1 MSKFLNVPNGNYTVT
16 VQSGGEI
23 RLDTGVEA
31 GTVRV
36 TGDLVVEGDTTT
48 VSSENL
54 TVKDNIIVINEGET
68 GSSGITLQQAGI
80 EIDRGGDAVTYTSV
94 RMVFDETLNYRDPL
108 TNTVKSGAFTF
119 RDLNNALI
127 GIRVNS
133 ISTGGGDLNLIN
145 SGTGVVRV
153 DGTNNYEDQVTED
166 DILTNKKYVDDAI
179 VSGIQNITI
188 KNIVQGD
195 SKVELSDDDVEAVTS
210 NFDITINGTSVA
222 NFKENNSTI
231 ENILFEGNTI
241 STDTSGTELILASFG
256 TGSVTVDGI
265 LKMPEQVSDP
275 VSVADGTLLYGKE
288 PGLGTTGLYYVNSN
302 DTADEV
308 IGRNRSLLY
317 SMIF

>member
-1 MSKFLNVPNGNYTVT
+1 MSKFLNVPNGDYSITVKA
-16 VQSGGEI
+16 GGEI

-68 GSSGITLQQAGI
+68 GSNGVTLQQAGI
-80 EIDRGGDAVTYTSV
+80 EIDRGGDAQTYTSV
-94 RMVFDETLNYRDPL
+94 RMVFDETLDYRDPL
-108 TNTVKSGAFTF
+108 TNTVKSGAFVF

-127 GIRVNS
+127 GVRVNS

-145 SGTGVVRV
+145 NGTGVVRV
-153 DGTNNYEDQVTED
+153 DGTNNYEDQVVED

-179 VSGIQNITI
+179 VAGIQAITI
-188 KNIVQGD
+188 KSIIQGD
-195 SKVELSDDDVEAVTS
+195 SKVELSDDSIDGGTS
-210 NFDITINGTSVA
+210 NFEVEIDGTVVATFTAGNTQIEDI
-222 NFKENNSTI
+222 E
-231 ENILFEGNTI
+231 FEGNI
-241 STDTSGTELILASFG
+241 IRNSTSGQDLTLASFG
-256 TGSVTVDGI
+256 SGAVTVDGI
-265 LKMPEQVSDP
+265 LKMPNQLTDP
-275 VSVADGTLLYGKE
+275 SSSTGIILYGKE

-302 DTADEV
+302 NTSDEV